1 MNRSRVAAI
10 LTIDQ
15 GNTSVKAKV
24 LMDSGEQLCA
34 VSMPVPDIDT
44 LATLVSAHSVECG
57 AVCSVSHVDARLME
71 TLRMMLPAGLLWLT
85 ADTPVPLAVR
95 YATPRT
101 LGADRVA
108 AACGAAALYPG
119 TSLLVADAGTAL
131 TLDLVEDAAFAGGNI
146 SAGVSMR
153 LKALHAYTAALP
165 EVSPSGPLPEFGT
178 DTDTALRCGAL
189 RGAVAE
195 IVAAFERV
203 RRRAPHA
210 RLILTGGDAPLLLPL
225 LPVETICHAD
235 LVSVG
240 LISILKHNGYV

>member
-1 MNRSRVAAI
+1 MAAI

-15 GNTSVKAKV
+15 GNTNAKAKV
-24 LMDSGEQLCA
+24 LLDSGEQLCA
-34 VSMPVPDIDT
+34 VSMPEPDIDMISGM
-44 LATLVSAHSVECG
+44 VSDHRVECG
-57 AVCSVSHVDARLME
+57 AVCSVSHVDARFME
-71 TLRMMLPAGLLWLT
+71 TLRMMLPGGLLWLT
-85 ADTPVPLAVR
+85 ADTPVPLEVR

-101 LGADRVA
+101 LGADRLA

-119 TSLLVADAGTAL
+119 SSLLVADAGTAL
-131 TLDLVEDAAFAGGNI
+131 TLDVVEDVAFVGGNI
-146 SAGVSMR
+146 SAGVTMR

-165 EVSPSGPLPEFGT
+165 DVSPSGPLPEFGT
-178 DTDTALRCGAL
+178 DTDTALRCGAV

-203 RRRAPHA
+203 RLRTPDA

>member
-1 MNRSRVAAI
+1 MAAI

-24 LMDSGEQLCA
+24 LLDSGEQLCA
-34 VSMPVPDIDT
+34 ESMPEPDIDMISCM
-44 LATLVSAHSVECG
+44 VSDHRVECG
-57 AVCSVSHVDARLME
+57 AVCSVSHIDARFME
-71 TLRMMLPAGLLWLT
+71 TLRMMLPGGLLWLT
-85 ADTPVPLAVR
+85 AGTPVPLAVC
-95 YATPRT
+95 YSTPRT
-101 LGADRVA
+101 MGADRLA

-119 TSLLVADAGTAL
+119 SSLLVVDAGTAI
-131 TLDLVEDAAFAGGNI
+131 TLDLVEDDAFVGGNI

-165 EVSPSGPLPEFGT
+165 EVSPSGPLPEFGA
-178 DTDTALRCGAL
+178 DTDTALRCGAV
-189 RGAVAE
+189 RGSVAE

-203 RRRAPHA
+203 RLRTPDAL
-210 RLILTGGDAPLLLPL
+210 LILTGGDAPLLLPL